1 MIYNLIKTALVK
13 YITFKS
19 IQSKLVV
26 GFGFIA
32 LFISFT
38 DTITKYQ
45 LFLIFFGYL
54 SLAKNIDCLIYG
66 NCIMGSWLAFFIA
79 LFGIIITILYRIS
92 YFNKYKHKI
101 DYVTNKINRIN
112 DTRIINTS
120 ILKN

>member
-1 MIYNLIKTALVK
+1 MIYNLIKTSLVK

-19 IQSKLVV
+19 LQSKLVV

-32 LFISFT
+32 LFISLS

-66 NCIMGSWLAFFIA
+66 NCIIGSWFAFLIA